1 MSDLISVKL
10 GEIAN
15 FKYGKVITKNDI
27 SLEGKYPVY
36 SGYQI
41 VGYLDEYQFEN
52 EQLVIVCR
60 GMGGTGDI
68 KLSPRKCSITNLAIV
83 ISEDKTKVKQRYLYW
98 VLKNSDTY
106 SLRTGSAQPQITIH
120 ALENF
125 SICINPNLDIQD
137 EISSILDELDQKIQL
152 NTQINQTLEQIA
164 QTIFKSWFIDFDP
177 VHAKANALASG
188 QTAEQAT
195 QAAMAV
201 ISGKNTQE
209 LHRLQTANP
218 EQYQQLWEI
227 AEAFPSGVDEEGVP
241 RGWESK
247 PLSDFGQI
255 VCGKTPS
262 KSKSEFYGNEI
273 PFIKIP
279 DMHNSVFTTKT
290 ADSLS
295 RFGADSQKNKYIPR
309 GSICVSCIATVGLV
323 SIAARN
329 SQTNQQINS
338 IIPNN
343 MIWSEYLYLA
353 LSQPFMKKKMVDLA
367 SGGSATLN
375 MNTTTFSKIEIIKP
389 DNTLIFKFWEKVYDL
404 FQAIFYNDLENERLQ
419 VIRDELLPKLLSGE
433 DIMNYEGRIRN
444 LALTIYEEIKIANH
458 YLQEWYV
465 MCEEDNKTNGDV
477 YKKHYFSI
485 AFIKNAYL
493 EKAILLLGKI
503 FSGDDISLLKL
514 RENTN
519 NYLNNNGKELVDGLG
534 KLKPE
539 VQKIIDGIKTIR
551 DKAIAHSDGIN
562 SMEKWYGEANVSKTD
577 LDNLINHTL
586 WFIEE
591 LMCKADIDLGKKL
604 TLPYVKDMG
613 IKQIYNCLSKNE
625 DADFDMYINAF

>member
-137 EISSILDELDQKIQL
+137 KISSILDELDQKIEL
-152 NTQINQTLEQIA
+152 NTQINQTLEQIV

-201 ISGKNTQE
+201 ISGKNSQE

-227 AEAFPSGVDEEGVP
+227 AEAFPSGFDEEGVP
-241 RGWESK
+241 WGWEERYLKDVCNIVYGKGLPKNKLTEKGFYVFGANGVIGFYDSYTYEKPQVLIGCRGTVGQVTLSYPYSFVTNNSLVIEYENSCVSMYYLEKYLSNINLKEISSGSVQPQITIQNMSK
-247 PLSDFGQI
+247 VKILIPNIEILNSY
-255 VCGKTPS
+255 
-262 KSKSEFYGNEI
+262 SEKVKEIYDKRLHHFYENQ
-273 PFIKIP
+273 
-279 DMHNSVFTTKT
+279 
-290 ADSLS
+290 SLS
-295 RFGADSQKNKYIPR
+295 KVR
-309 GSICVSCIATVGLV
+309 
-323 SIAARN
+323 
-329 SQTNQQINS
+329 
-338 IIPNN
+338 
-343 MIWSEYLYLA
+343 
-353 LSQPFMKKKMVDLA
+353 DL
-367 SGGSATLN
+367 
-375 MNTTTFSKIEIIKP
+375 
-389 DNTLIFKFWEKVYDL
+389 
-404 FQAIFYNDLENERLQ
+404 
-419 VIRDELLPKLLSGE
+419 LLPKLLSGE
-433 DIMNYEGRIRN
+433 I
-444 LALTIYEEIKIANH
+444 L
-458 YLQEWYV
+458 
-465 MCEEDNKTNGDV
+465 NG
-477 YKKHYFSI
+477 
-485 AFIKNAYL
+485 N
-493 EKAILLLGKI
+493 
-503 FSGDDISLLKL
+503 
-514 RENTN
+514 
-519 NYLNNNGKELVDGLG
+519 
-534 KLKPE
+534 
-539 VQKIIDGIKTIR
+539 
-551 DKAIAHSDGIN
+551 
-562 SMEKWYGEANVSKTD
+562 
-577 LDNLINHTL
+577 
-586 WFIEE
+586 
-591 LMCKADIDLGKKL
+591 
-604 TLPYVKDMG
+604 
-613 IKQIYNCLSKNE
+613 
-625 DADFDMYINAF
+625 